1 MSKLRIY
8 GFGSL
13 ACLLLTA
20 APALAGKPV
29 PVSECD
35 TFIYEPGKYFVTQ
48 DLFCGPDQQGITVYS
63 SDVTVDLKGH
73 TITCGPAV
81 EELVGAVLVGEYT
94 EPGFVLNN
102 VRVRNGTVSDCS
114 DGVIF
119 FYTRSG
125 KISKITANN
134 SEGGITLIEAV
145 DTVVK
150 NNVGT
155 SNLNA
160 IRSFGGFNN
169 EFKHNWSTGSFD
181 AGLLVDAGE
190 TGSRLICNTSERDA
204 YGIALGPTS
213 SGNIVR
219 GNFIDET
226 GDTGITLY
234 GLKWD
239 TWFWD
244 YPYDNVV
251 TKNLVQASGR
261 ADLAEVAYDLLAED
275 LAVPEGAECENSWY
289 MNQYSTWMG
298 PENCVAPPVVLDKD
312 DVCALDDD
320 DSD

>member
-1 MSKLRIY
+1 MSKLRIC

-13 ACLLLTA
+13 ACLLLAA

-81 EELVGAVLVGEYT
+81 VELVGAVLVGKNT
-94 EPGFVLNN
+94 EPDFVLNN
-102 VRVRNGTVSDCS
+102 VRVKNGTVSNCS

-119 FYTRSG
+119 FYTKSG
-125 KISKITANN
+125 KISKITSHN
-134 SEGGITLIEAV
+134 SEGGITLIEAI
-145 DTVVK
+145 DTVVR
-150 NNVGT
+150 NNVGF
-155 SNLNA
+155 NNFNA

-181 AGLLVDAGE
+181 AGLLVETGE
-190 TGSRLICNTSERDA
+190 TGSRLVCNTSEQDA
-204 YGIALGPTS
+204 YGIAVGPLS
-213 SGNIVR
+213 SGNVVR
-219 GNFIDET
+219 GNFVNAA
-226 GDTGITLY
+226 GDTGITLW
-234 GLKWD
+234 GWKWD
-239 TWFWD
+239 VWFWD
-244 YPYDNVV
+244 YASDNVV

-261 ADLAEVAYDLLAED
+261 ADLAEVAYDLLADD
-275 LAVPEGAECENSWY
+275 LTVPEGAECENSWN

-320 DSD
+320 NSD